1 MDLYN
6 FIKIFI
12 YKYHF
17 PIFSYFL
24 SEYHAILMNFYLSN
38 VLQSIIVANFDAQ
51 VILNVTKWKHIY
63 TGSNLYLFATFLFL
77 SGYFAFSHWVTHVLL
92 VLSLA
97 QTWNQPIL
105 QELIPSQFLTTVRG
119 WC

>member
-1 MDLYN
+1 MYILKMCYIFNYYIYIMDLYN

-12 YKYHF
+12 YKYNF

-51 VILNVTKWKHIY
+51 VILNVTNGSTFTLALTSIY
-63 TGSNLYLFATFLFL
+63 LLHFFSFLGTLLSHTG
-77 SGYFAFSHWVTHVLL
+77 
-92 VLSLA
+92 
-97 QTWNQPIL
+97 
-105 QELIPSQFLTTVRG
+105 
-119 WC
+119 